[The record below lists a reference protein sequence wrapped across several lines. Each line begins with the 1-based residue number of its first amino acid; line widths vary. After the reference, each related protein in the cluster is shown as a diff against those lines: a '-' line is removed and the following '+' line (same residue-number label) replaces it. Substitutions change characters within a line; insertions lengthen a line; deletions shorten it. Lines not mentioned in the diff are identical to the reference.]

1 MRVGPATSSGFPAL
15 TGSRACPPYLQMI
28 SEALTWLTTPAPR
41 WARKAGYLQELIAIR
56 ARHRRRRADWA
67 PHLDA
72 SQTVIRDAI
81 AMCQKRRQVLVYGSG
96 LLLDIPLED
105 LAEAFETVILIDAVH
120 LRETK
125 EIAHRFGNV
134 HCVEA
139 DISGVT
145 ASLLTETI
153 RTEDSFPCP
162 ASPETNNEK
171 PVDLVISANL
181 LTQLT
186 ETPLQFLRRSGNFSE
201 DTLNTFAQTIMIAH
215 LDHLASLN
223 ALCCLIVETE
233 IQFMS
238 NDGTVERVESPLR
251 GIPLPPADR
260 TWFWEIAPRGEVS
273 PSHAIRNRV
282 AAVTTTRL

>member
-1 MRVGPATSSGFPAL
+1 
-15 TGSRACPPYLQMI
+15 MI
-28 SEALTWLTTPAPR
+28 LEAFTWLTTPAPR

-81 AMCQKRRQVLVYGSG
+81 AMCSKRRQVLVYGSG
-96 LLLDIPLED
+96 LLLDIPLAD
-105 LAEAFETVILIDAVH
+105 LADAFETVTLIDAAH

-125 EIAHRFGNV
+125 QIAQRFGNV
-134 HCVEA
+134 LCVEA

-145 ASLLTETI
+145 TSLLTETV
-153 RTEDSFPCP
+153 TDEGSFPRP
-162 ASPETNNEK
+162 APLKAFGEK

-186 ETPLQFLRRSGNFSE
+186 ETPLQFLRQRGNFTE
-201 DTLNTFAQTIMIAH
+201 DTLNIFAQTIMMGH
-215 LDHLASLN
+215 LDYLASFD
-223 ALCCLIVETE
+223 AVCCLIVETE
-233 IQFMS
+233 NQFLS
-238 NDGTVERVESPLR
+238 ADGTVERTESPLR
-251 GIPLPPADR
+251 GIPLPPADQS
-260 TWFWEIAPRGEVS
+260 WFWEIAPRGEVS

-282 AAVTTTRL
+282 AAVTTTCLRTD

>member
-1 MRVGPATSSGFPAL
+1 
-15 TGSRACPPYLQMI
+15 MI
-28 SEALTWLTTPAPR
+28 SEALTWLTTPAPY

-56 ARHRRRRADWA
+56 ARYRRRRADWA

-81 AMCQKRRQVLVYGSG
+81 AMRPKRRQVLVYGSG

-105 LAEAFETVILIDAVH
+105 LADAFETVILIDAAH

-125 EIAHRFGNV
+125 RIAHRFGNV

-145 ASLLTETI
+145 ASLLTKPIKDEG
-153 RTEDSFPCP
+153 SFPHP
-162 ASPETNNEK
+162 TPPDAYNEK

-186 ETPLQFLRRSGNFSE
+186 ETPLQFLRRSGKFSE
-201 DTLNTFAQTIMIAH
+201 DTLNTFAQTIMMAH
-215 LDHLASLN
+215 LDHLASFD

-233 IQFMS
+233 NHFMS
-238 NDGTVERVESPLR
+238 DDGTVERVESPLR
-251 GIPLPPADR
+251 GISLPPADR

-282 AAVTTTRL
+282 AAVTTARLRTD